1 MSTAVLNVRVGQKI
15 TYRDVAGVEHD
26 AEVIGFPRVL
36 QVKRED
42 GTEEEIRAEQVVA
55 EKLPNLGRFQ
65 TRLGSRF

>member
-15 TYRDVAGVEHD
+15 TYRDAAGVQHD

-36 QVKRED
+36 LVMTKD
-42 GTEEEIRAEQVVA
+42 GTHEEIRAEQVVA